1 MQGEQIAPQ
10 QTVDPLDE
18 LNEHSISS
26 QCLDLAVFAQK
37 QAVVLYY
44 RRFGL
49 FCKSGK

>member
-1 MQGEQIAPQ
+1 M
-10 QTVDPLDE
+10 
-18 LNEHSISS
+18 NEHSISS

-37 QAVVLYY
+37 QAAALYY